1 MLSMQ
6 RGNEMATKRKFRKTA
21 RRTVARRAATRAP
34 QGRLLDTVHQI
45 WLAGLGA
52 ASKAS
57 QGAPRLMDDLVSEG
71 ARVHAEARGVAE
83 KALRGLLESVQTSI
97 ATRVGEARGQAAETL
112 NSLEKIFQTR
122 VHRALAQLGV
132 PSAEEVES
140 LSKRIDALNA
150 NIDRFN
156 GDRRKIRAR
165 GAGRRA
171 AAAAAAH

>member
-1 MLSMQ
+1 
-6 RGNEMATKRKFRKTA
+6 MATTRKFRKTV
-21 RRTVARRAATRAP
+21 RRTRARRATLRAS

-83 KALRGLLESVQTSI
+83 KALRGVLESVQTSI
-97 ATRVGEARGQAAETL
+97 TTRVGEARGQAAETL
-112 NSLEKIFQTR
+112 NNLEKMFQTR

-132 PSAEEVES
+132 PSAEEVEA
-140 LSKRIDALNA
+140 LSKRIDTLNA
-150 NIDRFN
+150 NIAKFT
-156 GDRRKIRAR
+156 GERRRVR
-165 GAGRRA
+165 GRGSAGRRA

>member
-1 MLSMQ
+1 MR
-6 RGNEMATKRKFRKTA
+6 RGNEMATKRKL
-21 RRTVARRAATRAP
+21 RRTARRAAIRRATARSS

-71 ARVHAEARGVAE
+71 ARVHAEARGAAE

-97 ATRVGEARGQAAETL
+97 TARVGEARGQAAETL
-112 NSLEKIFQTR
+112 NNLEKIFQTR
-122 VHRALAQLGV
+122 VHRALSQLGV
-132 PSAEEVES
+132 PSAEEVEA
-140 LSKRIDALNA
+140 LSKRIDLLNA
-150 NIDRFN
+150 NIDRVT
-156 GDRRKIRAR
+156 GAR
-165 GAGRRA
+165 GRVRGRGNAARRA

>member
-1 MLSMQ
+1 MQ
-6 RGNEMATKRKFRKTA
+6 RGNEMATKRKFRRTG
-21 RRTVARRAATRAP
+21 RRAVARRVAMRAP

-57 QGAPRLMDDLVSEG
+57 QGAPRLMEDLVSEG
-71 ARVHAEARGVAE
+71 ARVHADARGAAE

-97 ATRVGEARGQAAETL
+97 TARVGEARGQATETL
-112 NSLEKIFQTR
+112 NNLEKIFQTR

-140 LSKRIDALNA
+140 LSRRIDTLNA
-150 NIDRFN
+150 KIDKFT
-156 GDRRKIRAR
+156 GDRRRLKAR
-165 GAGRRA
+165 GGAGRRA

>member
-1 MLSMQ
+1 
-6 RGNEMATKRKFRKTA
+6 MATNRKFRKTA
-21 RRTVARRAATRAP
+21 RRTVARRAAQRAP

-57 QGAPRLMDDLVSEG
+57 QGAPRLMEDLVNEG

-83 KALRGLLESVQTSI
+83 KALRGLLSSVQSSI
-97 ATRVGEARGQAAETL
+97 AGRVGEARGQAAETL
-112 NSLEKIFQTR
+112 NNLEKIFQTR

-140 LSKRIDALNA
+140 LSRRIDTLNS
-150 NIDRFN
+150 NIDKFT
-156 GDRRKIRAR
+156 GERRRIKTR
-165 GAGRRA
+165 GSAGRRA